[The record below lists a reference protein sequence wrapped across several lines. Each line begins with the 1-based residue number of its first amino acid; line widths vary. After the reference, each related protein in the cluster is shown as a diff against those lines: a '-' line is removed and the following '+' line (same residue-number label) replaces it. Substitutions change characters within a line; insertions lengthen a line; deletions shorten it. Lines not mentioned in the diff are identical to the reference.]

1 MKFIRV
7 YCGVKYEDKDV
18 AKSLGFRYDQDEK
31 RWFKQFAIEDD
42 KDATFGDFKPFKV
55 EIVDIVKNMKPK
67 AKEEKKKVE
76 NENKE
81 LDN

>member
-18 AKSLGFRYDQDEK
+18 AKSLGFRYDQ
-31 RWFKQFAIEDD
+31 
-42 KDATFGDFKPFKV
+42 
-55 EIVDIVKNMKPK
+55 
-67 AKEEKKKVE
+67 EEKKKVE

-81 LDN
+81 LDD